1 MLITHT
7 FEFNFLWSNNVQ
19 ITLYIMRYTLMF
31 SWKLVMAV
39 ELKLFKLVFMVYKP
53 PRDLLWKPSV
63 LEELTC
69 LVDAATSFCFFV
81 FQCAILTLCARKPHW
96 FVNSPLS
103 DLPRSKKIKLGTTS
117 KPCYTFINWRLSL
130 IDKVSPV
137 LAPMGLLFS
146 SPWIIA
152 TFDTA
157 LDDWWEI
164 LQPGGKAK
172 WKINGFN
179 AAAIVMSKHHIYL
192 LIFDLLQWRSISVY
206 MILVGLDLSFQLFA
220 SICLTILW
228 GVPSG
233 PDKAPLR

>member
-1 MLITHT
+1 
-7 FEFNFLWSNNVQ
+7 
-19 ITLYIMRYTLMF
+19 
-31 SWKLVMAV
+31 
-39 ELKLFKLVFMVYKP
+39 MVYNP
-53 PRDLLWKPSV
+53 PRKPLWDLSV

-69 LVDAATSFCFFV
+69 LVDAATSLIF
-81 FQCAILTLCARKPHW
+81 LTWNTRFMHQKATLICQQPI
-96 FVNSPLS
+96 V
-103 DLPRSKKIKLGTTS
+103 RSSKEQKIKLGTTS

-130 IDKVSPV
+130 IDKVSPE

-152 TFDTA
+152 TYDTA

-179 AAAIVMSKHHIYL
+179 AGAIVMSKHHIYL

-220 SICLTILW
+220 SICLTLLR

-233 PDKAPLR
+233 LGKAPLR

>member
-1 MLITHT
+1 MLI
-7 FEFNFLWSNNVQ
+7 WQQPIV
-19 ITLYIMRYTLMF
+19 
-31 SWKLVMAV
+31 
-39 ELKLFKLVFMVYKP
+39 
-53 PRDLLWKPSV
+53 
-63 LEELTC
+63 
-69 LVDAATSFCFFV
+69 
-81 FQCAILTLCARKPHW
+81 
-96 FVNSPLS
+96 
-103 DLPRSKKIKLGTTS
+103 RSSKEQKIKLGTTS

-130 IDKVSPV
+130 IDKVSPE

-146 SPWIIA
+146 SRWIIA

-206 MILVGLDLSFQLFA
+206 MILVGLDLSIQLFA
-220 SICLTILW
+220 SICLMLLH
-228 GVPSG
+228 GVSSG
-233 PDKAPLR
+233 LGKAPLM